1 MNWSTE
7 FVELN
12 KSIHDRTTFNCGVNE
27 LNTFIKTQ
35 ASKHMLA
42 GISKTMVLP
51 ASVPLTNGMLPIA
64 AFYTITVSS
73 IKKEVLPDTFSR
85 KLPHYPVPVFLLA
98 QLAIQSEYQK
108 MGLGKITLIN
118 ALKYFSEIYSHMHAY
133 AVIVDC
139 INEAAETFYGKFG
152 FEKLCMTNGRMRM
165 FLPMNVIKQLF

>member
-12 KSIHDRTTFNCGVNE
+12 KSIHDRTTFNCGINE

-64 AFYTITVSS
+64 A
-73 IKKEVLPDTFSR
+73 
-85 KLPHYPVPVFLLA
+85 
-98 QLAIQSEYQK
+98 
-108 MGLGKITLIN
+108 
-118 ALKYFSEIYSHMHAY
+118 
-133 AVIVDC
+133 
-139 INEAAETFYGKFG
+139 
-152 FEKLCMTNGRMRM
+152 
-165 FLPMNVIKQLF
+165 